1 MKFETGS
8 RFWITTTV
16 IVVLFSLFFIGQH
29 LLHAI
34 GIKRDIAR
42 LQREGAQYRARIVED
57 STLVERLRY
66 DDYLEQYAREHYRMR
81 RHDDHVYIVEESR

>member
-42 LQREGAQYRARIVED
+42 LQREGAQYRARIAED

-66 DDYLEQYAREHYRMR
+66 DDYLEEFARERFHMQRP
-81 RHDDHVYIVEESR
+81 DEKVYLLKD

>member
-1 MKFETGS
+1 MKHELGP

-16 IVVLFSLFFIGQH
+16 IVVLFSLFFIGRH

-42 LQREGAQYRARIVED
+42 LQRDEQHYRTRIAED
-57 STLVERLRY
+57 STLVEHLRF
-66 DDYLEQYAREHYRMR
+66 DDYLEQYARERFRMQR
-81 RHDDHVYIVEESR
+81 RNEKVYLLKE

>member
-1 MKFETGS
+1 MKHELGP

-16 IVVLFSLFFIGQH
+16 IVVLFSLFFIGRH

-42 LQREGAQYRARIVED
+42 LQRDEQHYRARIAED
-57 STLVERLRY
+57 STLVEHLRF
-66 DDYLEQYAREHYRMR
+66 DDYLEQYARERFRMQR
-81 RHDDHVYIVEESR
+81 RNEKVYLLKE

>member
-42 LQREGAQYRARIVED
+42 LQREGAHYRARIVED

-66 DDYLEQYAREHYRMR
+66 DDYLEEFARERFHMQRAGEK
-81 RHDDHVYIVEESR
+81 VYLLKD